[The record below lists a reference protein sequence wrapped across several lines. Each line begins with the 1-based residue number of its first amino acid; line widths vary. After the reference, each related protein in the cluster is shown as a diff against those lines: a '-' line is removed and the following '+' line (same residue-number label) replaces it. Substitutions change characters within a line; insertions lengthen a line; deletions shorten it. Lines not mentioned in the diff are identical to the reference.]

1 MWELDHQEGW
11 VLKNWCFW
19 TVVLEKTLE
28 RPLDSKEIKPVH
40 PKGDQPWRFIGKTGA
55 EAEAPILWPPDVKSC
70 LTGKDW
76 CRRRRRWQRVRWWD
90 GITDSVDMSLN
101 KFQEI
106 VKDKEAWHAAVH
118 RVPKSHTRLSDWTEL
133 NWYLYHLEFSS
144 LLVSPISACQNPI
157 HSWRSFRICFL
168 LSIFLHVLTGYNS
181 YLLKFVVTF
190 SVAYHVIYP
199 RECSMCI

>member
-40 PKGDQPWRFIGKTGA
+40 PKGDQPWIFIGKTGA

-118 RVPKSHTRLSDWTEL
+118 RVTKSQAWLSNWTTPTSE
-133 NWYLYHLEFSS
+133 
-144 LLVSPISACQNPI
+144 I
-157 HSWRSFRICFL
+157 R
-168 LSIFLHVLTGYNS
+168 YNS
-181 YLLKFVVTF
+181 SKLLAFQGYRIRSLTRKK
-190 SVAYHVIYP
+190 
-199 RECSMCI
+199 R